1 MKTSEGTI
9 KGYDCV
15 KSFRRIKTKL
25 SKELIGLSN
34 EEILKRFQEP
44 SREFEVKAKK
54 NK

>member
-9 KGYDCV
+9 KGYHCV

-34 EEILKRFQEP
+34 EEILKRFQKP
-44 SREFEVKAKK
+44 SSEFEENAKK
-54 NK
+54 LK

>member
-25 SKELIGLSN
+25 SKELAGLSN
-34 EEILKRFQEP
+34 EEILKRFQKS
-44 SREFEVKAKK
+44 SREFEKQAKF

>member
-1 MKTSEGTI
+1 MKTSEDTI

-34 EEILKRFQEP
+34 EEILKRFQKP
-44 SREFEVKAKK
+44 NREFEENSKK
-54 NK
+54 YK